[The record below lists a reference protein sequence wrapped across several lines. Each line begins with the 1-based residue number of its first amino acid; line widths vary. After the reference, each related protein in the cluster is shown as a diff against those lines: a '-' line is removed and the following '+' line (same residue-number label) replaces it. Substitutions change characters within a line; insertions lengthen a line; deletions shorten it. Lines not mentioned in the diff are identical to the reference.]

1 MTIHTD
7 LSHLF
12 VDLDESAMESASGGV
27 SNVFLDR
34 WAAKFVA
41 GNANLARVSQRLV
54 NAYYQGALTV
64 TSVTNWSATTAVGN
78 RVTWNFA
85 APIVSNYVASG
96 APIAGAT
103 APAINAVQ
111 SYLLLLQ

>member
-12 VDLDESAMESASGGV
+12 VDLDESAMESASGGI

-34 WAAKFVA
+34 WATKFVA

-64 TSVTNWSATTAVGN
+64 SSATNWSATTTVGN

-103 APAINAVQ
+103 PQAINAVQ